1 MHGDAGRRL
10 HHVRAGE
17 LDTGTAQTGGM
28 RRAAAI
34 SGAGTGSTALWMG
47 ETRIAPATVSGC
59 HHHGHSET
67 GIYVVS
73 GTPVFVF
80 ADGDSEVRLETGP
93 GDWVY
98 VPPFVPH
105 REENPSGDQEAL
117 VVIARTTQEAVV
129 VNLPGLRPGRQRG
142 DELGGGGRAFLL
154 WLPRVRRPG
163 PLSDQG
169 RRRHRREFAGF
180 KASASLRMAD
190 VALSL
195 TLGPSTAR
203 LDSSTATS
211 GRANTM
217 GITAPVGMRLTPPP
231 RPWRASSGTH

>member
-1 MHGDAGRRL
+1 VAVHGDPGGRL
-10 HHVRAGE
+10 HHVRAGQ
-17 LDTGTAQTGGM
+17 LDPGTAQTDGM

-59 HHHGHSET
+59 HHHGRSET

-80 ADGDSEVRLETGP
+80 ADGDTEVRLETGP

-117 VVIARTTQEAVV
+117 VVIARTTQEAIV
-129 VNLPGLRPGRQRG
+129 VNLPGLRP
-142 DELGGGGRAFLL
+142 D
-154 WLPRVRRPG
+154 
-163 PLSDQG
+163 
-169 RRRHRREFAGF
+169 AGF
-180 KASASLRMAD
+180 
-190 VALSL
+190 
-195 TLGPSTAR
+195 
-203 LDSSTATS
+203 
-211 GRANTM
+211 
-217 GITAPVGMRLTPPP
+217 
-231 RPWRASSGTH
+231 